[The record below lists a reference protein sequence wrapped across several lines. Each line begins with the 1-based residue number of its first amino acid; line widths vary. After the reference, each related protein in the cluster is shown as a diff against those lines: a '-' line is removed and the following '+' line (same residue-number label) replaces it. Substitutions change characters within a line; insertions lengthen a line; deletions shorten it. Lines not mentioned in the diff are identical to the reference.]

1 MIVAGEPSTGGASGA
16 DNATDPVVCMPLTPL
31 AVPTRRI
38 IRIGLALWAAA
49 LVITLAVPAL
59 RTGERSWWPWACVAG
74 LGLGM
79 LGYGYVVRGR
89 GNAVG
94 AEEPSL

>member
-1 MIVAGEPSTGGASGA
+1 MIVAGEPSGQGA
-16 DNATDPVVCMPLTPL
+16 DNATDPMVCMPLAPL

-38 IRIGLALWAAA
+38 IRIGLALWALA
-49 LVITLAVPAL
+49 LVVTLAVPAL
-59 RTGERSWWPWACVAG
+59 RSEERSWWPWACVAG

-79 LGYGYVVRGR
+79 LGYTYVARGR

-94 AEEPSL
+94 AEEPPL